1 MKKRIALEITGALA
15 GGGYRRYTESL
26 LAGLARQGPENEYF
40 LFGVFHR
47 GFPERAL
54 ALDVPKGPN
63 WHFALTRFPQ
73 GLLFPLEEFTPL
85 RYQERVLSRLGVD
98 VVHGLGTRTPRLDR
112 IPSAVTAHFSGLF
125 DFPKA
130 WDRFYLNRLAARSVR
145 QARAVIA
152 ISEFTKR
159 ETVAAWGVEPAKVVV
174 IPHGAPPP
182 EFRPETPAEA
192 AARPKEP
199 PFFLFV
205 GTTGPSK
212 NARLLAAAFRL
223 FKARNPAA
231 PHRLVLAGPDGA
243 DRPWMEEHL
252 GAAGLGPV
260 VDFAGPVP
268 PGRIHELYRRAFAVV
283 LPSSG
288 EGFAL
293 PALEAMA
300 CGVPVAAVDAGALPE
315 VVADAGLLARPE
327 PEALAAELSRLVGE
341 PGLRTRLIERGLE
354 RVKLYSWDKTARET
368 LAVYDRVLADR

>member
-40 LFGVFHR
+40 LFGVFQR

-54 ALDVPKGPN
+54 ALDVPQGPN
-63 WHFALTRFPQ
+63 WHFALERFPQ
-73 GLLFPLEEFTPL
+73 GLLLPLEEFTPL
-85 RYQERVLSRLGVD
+85 RYQERVLARLGVD
-98 VVHGLGTRTPRLDR
+98 LVHGLGTRTPRLDR
-112 IPSAVTAHFSGLF
+112 IPSAVTVHFSGLF
-125 DFPKA
+125 DFPRA

-145 QARAVIA
+145 QAREVIA

-159 ETVAAWGVEPAKVVV
+159 EAVSAWGLDPAKVAV
-174 IPHGAPPP
+174 IAHGAPPP
-182 EFRPETPAEA
+182 EFRPATPAEV

-205 GTTGPSK
+205 GATGPSK
-212 NARLLAAAFRL
+212 NARLLAAAFRI
-223 FKARNPAA
+223 FKKRHPAS

-252 GAAGLGPV
+252 GAAGLSAAA
-260 VDFAGPVP
+260 DFLGPVP
-268 PGRIHELYRRAFAVV
+268 PARIHELFRRAFAAV
-283 LPSSG
+283 LPSTG

-300 CGVPVAAVDAGALPE
+300 CGVPVAA
-315 VVADAGLLARPE
+315 
-327 PEALAAELSRLVGE
+327 
-341 PGLRTRLIERGLE
+341 
-354 RVKLYSWDKTARET
+354 
-368 LAVYDRVLADR
+368 